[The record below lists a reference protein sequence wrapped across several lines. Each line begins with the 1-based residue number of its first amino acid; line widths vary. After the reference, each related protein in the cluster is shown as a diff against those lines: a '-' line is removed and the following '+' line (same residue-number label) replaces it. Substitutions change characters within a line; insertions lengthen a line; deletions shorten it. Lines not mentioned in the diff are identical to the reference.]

1 MHRGNLIDDLI
12 ASVQSAEQH
21 ASAFEGNGL
30 TQQVTRAQAYSEYLY
45 ETWFRG
51 QQTGV
56 A

>member
-1 MHRGNLIDDLI
+1 MHRGNVIDDLI
-12 ASVQSAEQH
+12 ASVESAEQR
-21 ASAFEGNGL
+21 ASAFDNNRL
-30 TQQVTRAQAYSEYLY
+30 TQQVTRAQAYTEYLY